1 MDGGNTAC
9 FITLLAEMVHYLLE
23 QLQSL
28 FSIKYERKNQLYG
41 LTTIIVIVTKAFDI
55 PIPKKDAAPSVKVV
69 YGEESECKETFDTRT
84 VTDYLGTD
92 PLSHYFNC
100 AFNFSVAAAMLQQKR
115 FIFD

>member
-1 MDGGNTAC
+1 MFHHIVVRDGSLSTR
-9 FITLLAEMVHYLLE
+9 

-28 FSIKYERKNQLYG
+28 FSLKYERKNQLYR
-41 LTTIIVIVTKAFDI
+41 LITIIIIITKAFDI
-55 PIPKKDAAPSVKVV
+55 PIPKKDAAPPVKVL
-69 YGEESECKETFDTRT
+69 YGEESECEKTFDTGT

-100 AFNFSVAAAMLQQKR
+100 AFHFSVAAAMLQQKR